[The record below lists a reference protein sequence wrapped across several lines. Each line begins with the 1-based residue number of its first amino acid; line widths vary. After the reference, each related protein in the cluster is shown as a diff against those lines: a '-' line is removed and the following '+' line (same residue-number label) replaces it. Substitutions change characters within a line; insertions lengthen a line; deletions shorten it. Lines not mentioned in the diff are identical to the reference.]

1 MNLNMSEIKTGM
13 HLLETFDL
21 DNIRQIPIWDDN
33 TKYMSFGNKDG
44 ISYVIPSAGFGVYG
58 PLQEY
63 ITQQLKSNPAEREGA
78 IIIVYNGSGE
88 DGVAAQEREMLE
100 DKGYKVRDI
109 ANAPEGEYKYTE
121 DIEIYDASE
130 GLKPDTKKA
139 LEKFYG
145 VEAKD
150 MSLLP
155 NGISPIGY
163 DFIIIVGGMV
173 ETE

>member
-1 MNLNMSEIKTGM
+1 M

-21 DNIRQIPIWDDN
+21 DNIRQIPLWDDN
-33 TKYMSFGNKDG
+33 VRYMTFGSRNG
-44 ISYVIPSAGFGVYG
+44 ISYIVPSAGMGVYWQV
-58 PLQEY
+58 QEY
-63 ITQQLKSNPAEREGA
+63 VAQQLKSNPAEREGA
-78 IIIVYNGSGE
+78 ALIVYNGTGE
-88 DGVAAQEREMLE
+88 DGVAATEREALE
-100 DKGYKVRDI
+100 EKGYTVKEI

-139 LEKFYG
+139 LEVYYG
-145 VEAKD
+145 VEMKD

-163 DFIIIVGGMV
+163 DFIIIVGNENSG
-173 ETE
+173 EEE